1 MDDKVRFNCL
11 ISPDLFKKI
20 EQRADQLGLT
30 KTALIISAINN
41 YLSDSEESKQENGL
55 KLRQLESRVD
65 SLESQINVIMALL
78 AKNQSKG

>member
-30 KTALIISAINN
+30 KTALVLSAINN
-41 YLSDSEESKQENGL
+41 YLSDSQSRENDL
-55 KLRQLESRVD
+55 KLKHLESRVD
-65 SLESQINVIMALL
+65 SLESQIKVIIALL
-78 AKNQSKG
+78 AKNK